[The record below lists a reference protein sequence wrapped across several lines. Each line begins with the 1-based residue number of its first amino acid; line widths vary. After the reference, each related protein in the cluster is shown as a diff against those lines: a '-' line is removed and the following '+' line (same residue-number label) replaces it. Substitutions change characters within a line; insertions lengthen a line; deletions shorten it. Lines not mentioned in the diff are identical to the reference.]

1 VALKE
6 KIKASDSKLIK
17 LMGNEKEIASLRAAK
32 VKLEK
37 LCRSLAKGV
46 SSDEADSNS
55 NNNEENAQ
63 PLEEAAGGKSASE

>member
-55 NNNEENAQ
+55 NNENAQ
-63 PLEEAAGGKSASE
+63 PLEETATAGKSASE